1 MNVGSGLAKANL
13 LVKNRQLMNI
23 VKFQTEKRKITYGTH
38 FYENT
43 ISQKSFDD
51 CFPSGFSMLGRF
63 IENLD

>member
-1 MNVGSGLAKANL
+1 
-13 LVKNRQLMNI
+13 MNI
-23 VKFQTEKRKITYGTH
+23 VKFQTEKGKIKSGTH

-51 CFPSGFSMLGRF
+51 CFPSEFCKLGRF

>member
-1 MNVGSGLAKANL
+1 MAGQKPIIWLKI
-13 LVKNRQLMNI
+13 KNRQLINI
-23 VKFQTEKRKITYGTH
+23 VKFQTEKGKIKSGTH

-51 CFPSGFSMLGRF
+51 CFPSEFCKLGRF